1 MAESTDQRER
11 ILRVAKYIMENYDA
25 VHNKIT
31 AQDILDHLEEQDIYT
46 TKRAVYGDIA
56 AFDEVW
62 KDDYEI
68 DTVPR
73 GGFYLRS
80 RPFEY
85 ADLCLIAQCVYAAK
99 FISDDQAETLIDII
113 GSFGSEAEK
122 ESLLQEVKA
131 ISRVERVQTG
141 QRNTL
146 AMVGTIREAIRIK
159 HRIRFKYVKRVL
171 NQKTKEVIRNHEEPF
186 VVSPFNLIMSDGYFY
201 VYGYSDV
208 SKALRFFRIDRMR
221 DVELTDTYQYG
232 LEEYMKVD
240 KESMARRVFF
250 MFAGETKNLRV
261 QFKNALLDAVVDRF
275 GMGGNVMYRPEGKRN
290 FVLSA
295 DVEISPQFFGWLCSF
310 GTDAKILYPTE
321 VAQQYGDYLA
331 NISATYA
338 AATKE

>member
-85 ADLCLIAQCVYAAK
+85 ADLCLISQCVYAAK

-122 ESLLQEVKA
+122 EKLLQEVKA

-141 QRNTL
+141 QKNTL

-171 NQKTKEVIRNHEEPF
+171 NSETKQIERNHGEPF
-186 VVSPFNLIMSDGYFY
+186 TVSPYNLIMSDGYFY
-201 VYGYSDV
+201 VFGYSDLA
-208 SKALRFFRIDRMR
+208 KAMRFYRIDRMR

-232 LEEYMKVD
+232 LEEYRKVD

-250 MFAGETKNLRV
+250 MSAGETKNLRI

-295 DVEISPQFFGWLCSF
+295 DVEVSPQFFGWLCSF
-310 GTDAKILYPTE
+310 GTDAKILYPPE
-321 VAQQYGDYLA
+321 VAQQYSDYLA
-331 NISATYA
+331 NISATYT
-338 AATKE
+338 AATRE